1 MSFATW
7 LALQSKSNGFRPLG
21 LWTVGGVAPAAPSPD
36 WTGSAS
42 LRPRLLPLVLPRLLK
57 DAARSKA

>member
-1 MSFATW
+1 MSLATW

-36 WTGSAS
+36 RTAS
-42 LRPRLLPLVLPRLLK
+42 LRLRLLPLILPRLLK
-57 DAARSKA
+57 DAAQSKA